1 MYSLRLRSCRLMG
14 AFVIS
19 PLPPLLNQTRYAA
32 RPLGSAS
39 ITPPLR
45 YYGPSRRR
53 LAFSRFPGCAGYT
66 RCSFAI
72 NRSGQKLLCRNTFI
86 SVMEAAELWNCDN
99 LSTLQ
104 RLPRKRT
111 LLSEAQVGFS
121 IHGRLARKLKCA

>member
-1 MYSLRLRSCRLMG
+1 MYSLRPRSCRLMG

-66 RCSFAI
+66 RYLAPTISRWDEDGFLQLLDMPLPPCCPYHPAEVTSRFDQTAERHAAFAP
-72 NRSGQKLLCRNTFI
+72 NERARPSG
-86 SVMEAAELWNCDN
+86 
-99 LSTLQ
+99 
-104 RLPRKRT
+104 
-111 LLSEAQVGFS
+111 
-121 IHGRLARKLKCA
+121 